1 MLYKKYF
8 NKMYTNKNRLI
19 IKVLP
24 ILLNVIYTLLL
35 FEKII
40 SKLNQFFIKFI
51 RLWYNVVFEKNN

>member
-1 MLYKKYF
+1 MLYKEYF
-8 NKMYTNKNRLI
+8 NKMCTNKNRLI

-24 ILLNVIYTLLL
+24 ILLNVIYTLFL